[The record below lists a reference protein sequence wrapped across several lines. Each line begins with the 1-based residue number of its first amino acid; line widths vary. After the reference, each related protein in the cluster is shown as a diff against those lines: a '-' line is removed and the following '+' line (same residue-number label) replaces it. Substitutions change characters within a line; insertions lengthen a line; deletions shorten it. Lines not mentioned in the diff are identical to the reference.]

1 MNESINRAAG
11 ATHGQEMSAA
21 RMEEIVGAVGRSARV
36 RTTAYGDAPVGRR
49 EAAMRAGPLLEV

>member
-1 MNESINRAAG
+1 
-11 ATHGQEMSAA
+11 
-21 RMEEIVGAVGRSARV
+21 V